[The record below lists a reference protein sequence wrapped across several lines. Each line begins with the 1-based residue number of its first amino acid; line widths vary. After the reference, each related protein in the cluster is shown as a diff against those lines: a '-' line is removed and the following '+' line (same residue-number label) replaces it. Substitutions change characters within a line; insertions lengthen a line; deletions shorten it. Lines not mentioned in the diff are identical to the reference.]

1 MAGKTNQPIIVKKI
15 KKGGGGHHGGAWK
28 VAYADFVTAMMAF
41 FLLLWLLSSTTEEQK
56 KGIADYFAHASIAR
70 VMTGGG
76 GVFGGESMTS
86 EDQKVGQASV
96 VVQLPLSDQ
105 KPESP
110 DTTDQDST
118 DANRAPSE
126 EEMEKKLAEREEQQF
141 KQAED
146 ELRQAIKSI
155 PELQRLAENLVIDRT
170 EEGLRIQIVDQD
182 GQSMFPLGSAEM
194 PAYTRN
200 LMGQIAKVV
209 QKLPNKVAVSGH
221 TDAKPYASSKGYTN
235 WELSA
240 DRANSSRRALM
251 DAGLTSDRI
260 ARVVGKAQTD
270 PLIAADPLNPRNRRI
285 SVVLLRDHQA
295 PEIVE
300 GPPAPTPTPP
310 PQKRADV
317 PKPLKVN

>member
-1 MAGKTNQPIIVKKI
+1 
-15 KKGGGGHHGGAWK
+15 
-28 VAYADFVTAMMAF
+28 
-41 FLLLWLLSSTTEEQK
+41 
-56 KGIADYFAHASIAR
+56 
-70 VMTGGG
+70 MTGGG
-76 GVFGGESMTS
+76 GVFGGQSMTA
-86 EDQKVGQASV
+86 EDQKIGQAGV
-96 VVQLPLSDQ
+96 VVQIPVADQ

-118 DANRAPSE
+118 DANRAPTE
-126 EEMEKKLAEREEQQF
+126 EEMEKKLADREEQQF

-170 EEGLRIQIVDQD
+170 QEGLRIQIVDQD
-182 GQSMFPLGSAEM
+182 GQSMFPLGSADM

-200 LMGQIAKVV
+200 LMAQIAKVV
-209 QKLPNKVAVSGH
+209 QKLPNKVSVSGH

-251 DAGLTSDRI
+251 DAGLPADRI
-260 ARVVGKAQTD
+260 ARVVGKAETD

-285 SVVLLRDHQA
+285 SVVLMRDHQVPDAADA
-295 PEIVE
+295 P
-300 GPPAPTPTPP
+300 GPQKAPAAA